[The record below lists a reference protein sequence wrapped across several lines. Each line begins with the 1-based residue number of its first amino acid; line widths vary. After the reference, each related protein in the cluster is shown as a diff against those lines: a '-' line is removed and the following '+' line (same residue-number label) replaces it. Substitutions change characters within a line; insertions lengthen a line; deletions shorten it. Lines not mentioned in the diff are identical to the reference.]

1 MLSKELSEYNPVR
14 IDGTVPTNERTQ
26 LVDRF
31 QNDPNCRLFI
41 GQIKAAGEGITLT
54 AASHV
59 AFAELEYVPGLMEQ
73 AADRVHRIGQKVA
86 VTIWYLMGANTIDE
100 RILSIL
106 ERKAKHIGA
115 VVDGKFDEEE
125 DVTVKNLYADMKRCA

>member
-1 MLSKELSEYNPVR
+1 
-14 IDGTVPTNERTQ
+14 
-26 LVDRF
+26 
-31 QNDPNCRLFI
+31 
-41 GQIKAAGEGITLT
+41 
-54 AASHV
+54 
-59 AFAELEYVPGLMEQ
+59 MEQ
-73 AADRVHRIGQKVA
+73 AADRVHRIGQKEA